1 LRLERPVALPAY
13 LIAHAQHLFAGPHML
28 TSFRV
33 EPPARE
39 SQHEGTIV
47 DCFDGNEL
55 IAWAFVSHDAIDACF
70 PERRLTNAE
79 RNLLVERNKKLI
91 GRVIAEL
98 YAAGE
103 HVQWKRS
110 GETRPLVVVTPED
123 LHHKGV
129 SVSKFVLDISGKS
142 HAG

>member
-1 LRLERPVALPAY
+1 
-13 LIAHAQHLFAGPHML
+13 ML

-33 EPPARE
+33 EPPVGDF
-39 SQHEGTIV
+39 QNEGTIV

-70 PERRLTNAE
+70 PERRLTNDE
-79 RNLLVERNKKLI
+79 RNLLVARNRTLI
-91 GRVIAEL
+91 GRIIAEL

-103 HVQWKRS
+103 HVPWRRA
-110 GETRPLVVVTPED
+110 GETRPLVVVTPDD
-123 LHHKGV
+123 LHHQGV

-142 HAG
+142 HPG

>member
-1 LRLERPVALPAY
+1 
-13 LIAHAQHLFAGPHML
+13 ML

-33 EPPARE
+33 EPPIGDF
-39 SQHEGTIV
+39 QDEGTIV
-47 DCFDGNEL
+47 DCFAGNEL
-55 IAWAFVSHDAIDACF
+55 IAWAFISHEAIDACF
-70 PERRLTNAE
+70 PERRLTNDE
-79 RNLLVERNKKLI
+79 RNRLVERNCALI
-91 GRVIAEL
+91 GRIIAEL
-98 YAAGE
+98 YVAGE
-103 HVQWKRS
+103 HVPWRRS